1 MQLLGKGWKT
11 TVKNHLSIVRQHYEA
26 EICRV
31 FFSKTGAQSLLSGTV
46 VLYRQR
52 MCIWEIN
59 GTLLNIILNLTQ
71 KQPWTC
77 KPSRRWA
84 RSKKATRA
92 AASVERPA
100 SPPAPRTL
108 PPEQPSI
115 PLDLFYS

>member
-1 MQLLGKGWKT
+1 MENNCQTLLKYCATALRSRNLW
-11 TVKNHLSIVRQHYEA
+11 S
-26 EICRV
+26 
-31 FFSKTGAQSLLSGTV
+31 FFPKTGVQSLLPGTV